1 MSERLVVDVK
11 LAWCGDAIAVRRF
24 APGQIAKLGDG
35 PGCLAPVPC
44 AAEGDW
50 PIARVDGRAARV
62 VVPPKGAGDRA
73 HVVFG
78 DFEVDVT
85 PALEEVVPA
94 KGKRAFAFA
103 PMLHLLI
110 AAAAHG
116 VVMIAGA
123 SAASAD
129 EETVDARNRYDLQ
142 QMLARADERAQA
154 SDDPK
159 TDGDGPG
166 HGAVV
171 DGVNGDGRRGG
182 GARARGLDGVMGDRT
197 ATRQRGRFGVDGGAS
212 GASAPRK
219 RLDARKVARATQLG
233 ERSTSPAS
241 PSGADVDALGPDS
254 IAAAGAMRAAFVGSS
269 PGLGA
274 LGLHGTGEGGGG
286 RVDAIGLG
294 DDGPLGHTPGDVGA
308 GSGGDGTPSGLSV
321 GGGWGGSWGSSWDVG
336 IGTIGHRVRAPTV
349 SGASASVRADDQLPP
364 GVIQRIVRANF
375 GRFRACYEEGLRRN
389 PTLTGRVVASFIVG
403 ANGRVSR
410 TGDGGSTLA
419 DAAVS
424 RCVVAAFGGLE
435 FPREAGGGDVS
446 VTYPIVLEPR

>member
-62 VVPPKGAGDRA
+62 VVPPKGAAVVARDGGATERFGALAAFTVGLGDRA

-166 HGAVV
+166 HG
-171 DGVNGDGRRGG
+171 
-182 GARARGLDGVMGDRT
+182 
-197 ATRQRGRFGVDGGAS
+197 
-212 GASAPRK
+212 
-219 RLDARKVARATQLG
+219 
-233 ERSTSPAS
+233 
-241 PSGADVDALGPDS
+241 
-254 IAAAGAMRAAFVGSS
+254 
-269 PGLGA
+269 
-274 LGLHGTGEGGGG
+274 
-286 RVDAIGLG
+286 
-294 DDGPLGHTPGDVGA
+294 
-308 GSGGDGTPSGLSV
+308 
-321 GGGWGGSWGSSWDVG
+321 
-336 IGTIGHRVRAPTV
+336 
-349 SGASASVRADDQLPP
+349 
-364 GVIQRIVRANF
+364 
-375 GRFRACYEEGLRRN
+375 
-389 PTLTGRVVASFIVG
+389 
-403 ANGRVSR
+403 
-410 TGDGGSTLA
+410 
-419 DAAVS
+419 
-424 RCVVAAFGGLE
+424 
-435 FPREAGGGDVS
+435 
-446 VTYPIVLEPR
+446 